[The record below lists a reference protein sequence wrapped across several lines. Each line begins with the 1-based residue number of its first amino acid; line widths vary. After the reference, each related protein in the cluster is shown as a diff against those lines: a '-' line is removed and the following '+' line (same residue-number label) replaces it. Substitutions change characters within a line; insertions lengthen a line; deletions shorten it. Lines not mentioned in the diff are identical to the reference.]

1 MRANLQCGARHGLS
15 SQYLLR
21 VIPSFQGTTSFRTS
35 WHRAGG
41 ADNAEENPRLREAQ
55 GHVVGAQE
63 QGVREGNQREVA
75 SPPGLQTWGDRIS
88 KICRAPGLP
97 SWGQSGPRAL
107 TVSPGAR
114 RAVCLVT
121 SLEGDTTNSI
131 HPPVPYLPPRALLS
145 ASPAAAIS
153 PRREKLSSQ
162 LPADS

>member
-15 SQYLLR
+15 SQYLLQ

-35 WHRAGG
+35 RHRAGG

-75 SPPGLQTWGDRIS
+75 SPPGLQTWGDQIS

-97 SWGQSGPRAL
+97 SWGRSGPRAL

-114 RAVCLVT
+114 RASAWLYPLRGTQPAPYTLLFQGT
-121 SLEGDTTNSI
+121 SLSFTCCCYFPKEGKT
-131 HPPVPYLPPRALLS
+131 VK
-145 ASPAAAIS
+145 PATC
-153 PRREKLSSQ
+153 
-162 LPADS
+162 